1 VATKN
6 VIQAVHDALWHEME
20 HDDSVIVLGEDI
32 GVRGGVFLATDGFV
46 ERFGEDRVLDT
57 PLAEGAIVGVA
68 IGAAV
73 AGLRPVAEIQF
84 ADFIYPAVDQIVSE
98 AAKMRYR
105 SRGAFTC
112 PLVVRAP
119 YGGGIHGGLH
129 HSQCPENMFAQVPGL
144 RVVAPSTPYDTAG
157 LLRASIRDPDPVLF
171 FEHKKAYR
179 SVRGEVP
186 EDDFIV
192 PIGRAEV
199 KRAGRDLSII
209 TYGFM
214 LHESLAAAEVAAG
227 EGIEVEVVDLR
238 TLAPLDRET
247 ILNSVVKTSKAL
259 IVHEANL
266 TGGIGGEVAALIA
279 SEAFESLDG
288 PLLRIATPDIPA
300 LPYVDSWEDYVL
312 PNAEKILGGIRR
324 LAAY

>member
-1 VATKN
+1 VAIKN
-6 VIQAVHDALWHEME
+6 VIQAVHDALWQEME

-32 GVRGGVFLATDGFV
+32 GVRGGVFLATDGFI
-46 ERFGEDRVLDT
+46 ERFGEDRVVDT
-57 PLAEGAIVGVA
+57 PLAEGAIVGVG

-186 EDDFIV
+186 ENDFIV

>member
-1 VATKN
+1 MATKT
-6 VIQAVHDALWHEME
+6 VIQALHDALWQEME
-20 HDDSVIVLGEDI
+20 RDDRVVVLGEDV
-32 GVRGGVFLATDGFV
+32 GVRGGVFLATDGFI
-46 ERFGEDRVLDT
+46 ERFGDERVIDT

-98 AAKMRYR
+98 AAKLRYR
-105 SRGAFTC
+105 SRGAFSC
-112 PLVVRAP
+112 PLVIRAP
-119 YGGGIHGGLH
+119 YGGGIHGGVH

-144 RVVAPSTPYDTAG
+144 RVVAPTTPHDVAG

-186 EDDFIV
+186 EGDYSV
-192 PIGRAEV
+192 PIGRADV
-199 KRAGRDLSII
+199 KRAGRDLSVI
-209 TYGFM
+209 TYGYM
-214 LHESLAAAEVAAG
+214 LHEALAAAEAAAA
-227 EGIEVEVVDLR
+227 EGIEAEVVDLR

-247 ILNSVVKTSKAL
+247 ILGSVIKTSKAL

-279 SEAFESLDG
+279 AEAFESLDG
-288 PLLRIATPDIPA
+288 PVLRIATPDVPA
-300 LPYVDSWEDYVL
+300 LPYVDSWEAYCL
-312 PNAEKILGGIRR
+312 PNAEKILEGIRK
-324 LAAY
+324 LSAY

>member
-1 VATKN
+1 VTART
-6 VIQAVHDALWHEME
+6 VIQALHDALWQEME
-20 HDDSVIVLGEDI
+20 RDDRVVVLGEDV
-32 GVRGGVFLATDGFV
+32 GVRGGVFLATDGFI
-46 ERFGEDRVLDT
+46 ERFGDERVIDT

-105 SRGAFTC
+105 SRGTFSC
-112 PLVVRAP
+112 PLVIRAP

-144 RVVAPSTPYDTAG
+144 RVVAPTTPYDVAG
-157 LLRASIRDPDPVLF
+157 LLRASIQDPDPVLF
-171 FEHKKAYR
+171 LEHKKAYR

-186 EDDFIV
+186 EGDYTV
-192 PIGRAEV
+192 PIGRSDV

-209 TYGFM
+209 TYGYM
-214 LHESLAAAEVAAG
+214 LHESLAAAETAAA

-247 ILNSVVKTSKAL
+247 ILGSVIKTSKAL

-279 SEAFESLDG
+279 AEAFESLDG
-288 PLLRIATPDIPA
+288 PVLRIATPDVPA
-300 LPYVDSWEDYVL
+300 LPYVDNWETYCL
-312 PNAEKILGGIRR
+312 PNAEKILDGIRR

>member
-1 VATKN
+1 VAAKN
-6 VIQAVHDALWHEME
+6 VIQAVHDALWQEME

-32 GVRGGVFLATDGFV
+32 GVRGGVFLATDGFI
-46 ERFGEDRVLDT
+46 ERFGEERVVDT

-288 PLLRIATPDIPA
+288 PLLRIGTPDIPA

-312 PNAEKILGGIRR
+312 PNAEKILQGIRR